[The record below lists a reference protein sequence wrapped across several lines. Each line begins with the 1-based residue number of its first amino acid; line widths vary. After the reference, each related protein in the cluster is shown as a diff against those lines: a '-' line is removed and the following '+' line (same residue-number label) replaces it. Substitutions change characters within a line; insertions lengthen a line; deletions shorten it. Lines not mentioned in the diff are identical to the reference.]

1 MRLGEI
7 VDASAVMLPEAS
19 MSVGRSLSTTAKSF
33 EMVAALGAWLSMLS
47 YVEFMQDVS
56 VSCLLLRNVW

>member
-19 MSVGRSLSTTAKSF
+19 MPVGRSFSTTAESF

-56 VSCLLLRNVW
+56 VSCLLLLNVW